1 MDERNKLDTL
11 EKRMDRIIEWVKT
24 CDTKASILLSIN
36 AFVFTV
42 LLASDFMMNG
52 IKSVIVSVYNPE
64 YTEASI
70 SGTIAVAAFALAVIS
85 LLASMLYCI
94 WVLKAKTSENQTKKQ
109 GVKIDSLIHF
119 HHISQ
124 LSSFAEFQTQMDS
137 ETDEVYKHD
146 LYSQIFINAVRCQEK
161 FDDYN
166 TAVNWLI
173 GAIPF
178 ALSYLIFIV
187 FFLAQTPTV

>member
-1 MDERNKLDTL
+1 MDEGNKLETL

-52 IKSVIVSVYNPE
+52 IKSVIASVYNPE
-64 YTEASI
+64 YTEVSF

-85 LLASMLYCI
+85 LLSSMLYCI
-94 WVLKAKTSENQTKKQ
+94 WVLKAKTDEDQTKKQ
-109 GVKIDSLIHF
+109 GVKTDSLIHF
-119 HHISQ
+119 HHISH
-124 LSSFAEFQTQMDS
+124 LPSFTDFKTKMDA
-137 ETDEVYKHD
+137 ETDETYKHD

-173 GAIPF
+173 SAIPF

-187 FFLAQTPTV
+187 LFLAQTPIV

>member
-11 EKRMDRIIEWVKT
+11 EKRMDRTIEWVKT

-36 AFVFTV
+36 AFIFTV

-52 IKSVIVSVYNPE
+52 IKSVIASVYNPE
-64 YTEASI
+64 FTEVSI
-70 SGTIAVAAFALAVIS
+70 SGTIAVVAFALAVVS
-85 LLASMLYCI
+85 LLTSMLYCI
-94 WVLKAKTSENQTKKQ
+94 WVLKAKTDEDQTKKR
-109 GVKIDSLIHF
+109 GVKTDSLIHF

-124 LSSFAEFQTQMDS
+124 LPTYIEFKTKMDAETE
-137 ETDEVYKHD
+137 ETYKHD

-173 GAIPF
+173 AAIPF
-178 ALSYLIFIV
+178 ALAYLVFIV

>member
-1 MDERNKLDTL
+1 MDEENKLETL
-11 EKRMDRIIEWVKT
+11 EKRMDRIIEWVKA

-36 AFVFTV
+36 AFIFTV

-52 IKSVIVSVYNPE
+52 IKSVIASVYNPE
-64 YTEASI
+64 YTEVSFC
-70 SGTIAVAAFALAVIS
+70 GTIAVAAFVLAVIS
-85 LLASMLYCI
+85 LLASMIYCI
-94 WVLKAKTSENQTKKQ
+94 SVLKAKTSEDQTKKQ
-109 GVKIDSLIHF
+109 GVKTDSLIHF

-137 ETDEVYKHD
+137 ETDEAYKHD

-166 TAVNWLI
+166 KAVNWLI
-173 GAIPF
+173 TAIPF
-178 ALSYLIFIV
+178 ALAYLIFIV
-187 FFLAQTPTV
+187 LFLAQTPTV

>member
-1 MDERNKLDTL
+1 MDEENKLETL

-52 IKSVIVSVYNPE
+52 IKSVIASVYNPE
-64 YTEASI
+64 YTEVSI
-70 SGTIAVAAFALAVIS
+70 SGTIAVAAFAIAVIS
-85 LLASMLYCI
+85 ILASMLNCI
-94 WVLKAKTSENQTKKQ
+94 WVLKAKTSEDQTRKQ
-109 GVKIDSLIHF
+109 GVKTDSLIHF

-124 LSSFAEFQTQMDS
+124 LTSFTEFQTQMDS
-137 ETDEVYKHD
+137 ETDEAYKQD

-173 GAIPF
+173 AAIPF
-178 ALSYLIFIV
+178 ALAYLIFIV